1 MKIKFKK
8 LHPRAKS
15 PERAHEDDAGFDL
28 FACQTDWSIHEAS
41 GLYTE
46 YGTGIAVEIPKGYVG
61 FLMPRS
67 SISKTRHLLK
77 NSVGVIDSGYRG
89 EIKFRFSPD
98 TTRTAYS
105 VGDRVGQIVF
115 IRLPKIDMEEVDEL
129 SPSNRGTGGFGSTG
143 N

>member
-28 FACQTDWSIHEAS
+28 FACATEWSLNEAS

-61 FLMPRS
+61 FLLPRS
-67 SISKTRHLLK
+67 SISKTRHILK

-89 EIKFRFSPD
+89 EIKFRFTPD
-98 TTRTAYS
+98 QTRTAYT
-105 VGDRVGQIVF
+105 VGSKIGQIVF
-115 IRLPKIDMEEVDEL
+115 IKLPKIEMEEVDEL
-129 SPSNRGTGGFGSTG
+129 STSIRGNKGFGSSG
-143 N
+143 S